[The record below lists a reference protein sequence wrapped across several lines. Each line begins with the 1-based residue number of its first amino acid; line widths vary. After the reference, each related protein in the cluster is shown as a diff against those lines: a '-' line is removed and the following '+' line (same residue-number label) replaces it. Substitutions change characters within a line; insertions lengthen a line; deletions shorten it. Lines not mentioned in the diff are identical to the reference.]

1 MPSVET
7 YVVVDIT
14 SMSRARIG
22 DAGWPLASRAF
33 FCHSAEFMNRKPTM
47 RFVKGIVLLLSLLT
61 LSPTVVAAED
71 GLASW
76 YGGKFHGRMTS
87 SGEVF
92 DTNTLTAAHRTL
104 PFGTIVKV
112 TNRDNGKTV
121 LVKINDRGPFVEGR
135 IIDLSRAA
143 AIQLGMID
151 SGVAHVSLQIMEF
164 VSSNDLYAIQV
175 GAFGQAQNAQK
186 TSSLLSNDGFTV
198 TTEKSQLGITRVFV
212 RALSAQELAD
222 TQRKLL
228 KLGFTSYLVR
238 KERTET
244 PQEARLTQFSH
255 RDEFALVAAP

>member
-1 MPSVET
+1 
-7 YVVVDIT
+7 
-14 SMSRARIG
+14 
-22 DAGWPLASRAF
+22 
-33 FCHSAEFMNRKPTM
+33 MNRNPIM
-47 RFVKGIVLLLSLLT
+47 GFVKGMILLLSLFT
-61 LSPTVVAAED
+61 LSPTIAAAED

-92 DTNTLTAAHRTL
+92 NTNTLTAAHRTL

-112 TNRDNGKTV
+112 TNLDNGKSV

-151 SGVAHVSLQIMEF
+151 SGVAHVSLQIVEF
-164 VSSNDLYAIQV
+164 VSSNDLYGIQV
-175 GAFGQAQNAQK
+175 GAFGQEQNAQK
-186 TSSLLSNDGFTV
+186 IASLLSNDGFTV
-198 TTEKSQLGITRVFV
+198 TTEKSQLGITRVYV
-212 RALSAQELAD
+212 RALSAQELAE
-222 TQRKLL
+222 TQRKLV
-228 KLGFTSYLVR
+228 KLGFTRYLVR

-255 RDEFALVAAP
+255 PGEFASMAVP

>member
-1 MPSVET
+1 
-7 YVVVDIT
+7 
-14 SMSRARIG
+14 
-22 DAGWPLASRAF
+22 
-33 FCHSAEFMNRKPTM
+33 MNRKPTI
-47 RFVKGIVLLLSLLT
+47 RFVKGIVLLLSMLT
-61 LSPTVVAAED
+61 LFPTVVAAED

-112 TNRDNGKTV
+112 TNRDNGKSV

-151 SGVAHVSLQIMEF
+151 SGVAHVSLQIVEF

-175 GAFGQAQNAQK
+175 GAFGQEQNAQK
-186 TSSLLSNDGFTV
+186 TASLLSNDGFTV
-198 TTEKSQLGITRVFV
+198 TTEKSPLGITRVFV
-212 RALSAQELAD
+212 RALSAEELAD

-238 KERTET
+238 KELTET

-255 RDEFALVAAP
+255 RGEFALVAAP